1 MDARFRLVVDASSI
15 HAAAATAA
23 SVRAAALRCTGSGA
37 ASLPNATGAAAHRK
51 RRRRHTAAVASR
63 FRRGDVA
70 MAGYDPGEMNSLFC
84 DVMKH
89 SGKFSDVTS
98 DEGAANFNQ
107 MFFAKPLPEAEAEQA
122 TPLSIEVIDSV
133 VRKESGVIAGIG
145 DKVHVEYIIAIK
157 RGLLLKTL
165 GKRYSE
171 LHEFH
176 NLLVE
181 HKLIDKIKAPPF
193 PEKQSFRDG
202 WYKFDSTDTSSDFVR
217 ARRASLDRY
226 LQRLFDEFPTLYH
239 EPCVIAFFGIEEFE
253 FQAAQEVSAAA
264 ARAAELE
271 KKRAE
276 STHDHDLKLQPDA
289 PAMPQANEQGFFDV

>member
-1 MDARFRLVVDASSI
+1 
-15 HAAAATAA
+15 
-23 SVRAAALRCTGSGA
+23 
-37 ASLPNATGAAAHRK
+37 
-51 RRRRHTAAVASR
+51 
-63 FRRGDVA
+63 

-202 WYKFDSTDTSSDFVR
+202 WYKFDSTDTSS
-217 ARRASLDRY
+217 
-226 LQRLFDEFPTLYH
+226 
-239 EPCVIAFFGIEEFE
+239 
-253 FQAAQEVSAAA
+253 AAA
-264 ARAAELE
+264 GRGCGGLLAECFARLKRRLYLALGVPAGEAGSRVKKSYRPALPALHPISRWSDDRNYYDTATARSRAPPAHAPRWYCMTNDDAVAYYWLPHCDTAWDHPATPGASALDLPGRVDSWAGPAA
-271 KKRAE
+271 A
-276 STHDHDLKLQPDA
+276 S
-289 PAMPQANEQGFFDV
+289 G